1 MGSKIAKR
9 HSRGEGFRFPSP
21 LENPLSLKPTKQR
34 GAAANVIQLRET
46 CHSEAVTDVTA
57 VGIRIQNVRE
67 NGLPRQ
73 SADWLAMTKPLT
85 EWHWLCCGPHFRRG
99 DAKIPPLPG
108 RDLCFVIQITP
119 AG

>member
-1 MGSKIAKR
+1 M
-9 HSRGEGFRFPSP
+9 
-21 LENPLSLKPTKQR
+21 
-34 GAAANVIQLRET
+34 ANVIQLRET

-85 EWHWLCCGPHFRRG
+85 EWHWGCGPLLDVPPWGRG
-99 DAKIPPLPG
+99 LKRGAPILRTLSLENVP
-108 RDLCFVIQITP
+108 
-119 AG
+119 

>member
-1 MGSKIAKR
+1 MTSCKHFNWVKMLLISRKGNPDGS
-9 HSRGEGFRFPSP
+9 
-21 LENPLSLKPTKQR
+21 
-34 GAAANVIQLRET
+34 NVIQLRET

-85 EWHWLCCGPHFRRG
+85 
-99 DAKIPPLPG
+99 
-108 RDLCFVIQITP
+108 
-119 AG
+119 

>member
-1 MGSKIAKR
+1 MGQAVEKGLPAK
-9 HSRGEGFRFPSP
+9 GFGGKDSWKGNRQGS
-21 LENPLSLKPTKQR
+21 
-34 GAAANVIQLRET
+34 NVIQLRET

-85 EWHWLCCGPHFRRG
+85 EWHWNPDGSLSNYPSLRILWAEGLFRQ
-99 DAKIPPLPG
+99 PG
-108 RDLCFVIQITP
+108 MRASAMQTP
-119 AG
+119 ALYFERLA

>member
-1 MGSKIAKR
+1 MRASASQTPAFQTAEKDLPPKGFGGKDSWKGNRQGSNAIK
-9 HSRGEGFRFPSP
+9 
-21 LENPLSLKPTKQR
+21 
-34 GAAANVIQLRET
+34 LRET

-85 EWHWLCCGPHFRRG
+85 EWHCQFLKGLSVPF
-99 DAKIPPLPG
+99 
-108 RDLCFVIQITP
+108 
-119 AG
+119 

>member
-1 MGSKIAKR
+1 MNINAQLVLGDSGGNFCLFMLEHGAPSLVTVFIIHTPQEKEKKKP
-9 HSRGEGFRFPSP
+9 RGHR
-21 LENPLSLKPTKQR
+21 
-34 GAAANVIQLRET
+34 NVIQLRET

-85 EWHWLCCGPHFRRG
+85 
-99 DAKIPPLPG
+99 
-108 RDLCFVIQITP
+108 
-119 AG
+119 

>member
-1 MGSKIAKR
+1 MSAG
-9 HSRGEGFRFPSP
+9 
-21 LENPLSLKPTKQR
+21 N
-34 GAAANVIQLRET
+34 ANVIQLRET

-85 EWHWLCCGPHFRRG
+85 
-99 DAKIPPLPG
+99 
-108 RDLCFVIQITP
+108 
-119 AG
+119 

>member
-1 MGSKIAKR
+1 MNT
-9 HSRGEGFRFPSP
+9 SP
-21 LENPLSLKPTKQR
+21 QR
-34 GAAANVIQLRET
+34 ISAAGNVIQLRET

-85 EWHWLCCGPHFRRG
+85 
-99 DAKIPPLPG
+99 
-108 RDLCFVIQITP
+108 
-119 AG
+119 

>member
-1 MGSKIAKR
+1 MNT
-9 HSRGEGFRFPSP
+9 SP
-21 LENPLSLKPTKQR
+21 QR
-34 GAAANVIQLRET
+34 ISAAGNVIQLRET

-85 EWHWLCCGPHFRRG
+85 EWHWRYGAVLYS
-99 DAKIPPLPG
+99 IE
-108 RDLCFVIQITP
+108 
-119 AG
+119 

>member
-1 MGSKIAKR
+1 MVAWDGAKDKLFLQR
-9 HSRGEGFRFPSP
+9 KPSVSG
-21 LENPLSLKPTKQR
+21 N
-34 GAAANVIQLRET
+34 AIQLRET

-85 EWHWLCCGPHFRRG
+85 EWHWSGFPFLEINNILTALKCLQLV
-99 DAKIPPLPG
+99 KKVVLPL
-108 RDLCFVIQITP
+108 F
-119 AG
+119 

>member
-1 MGSKIAKR
+1 MPDIR
-9 HSRGEGFRFPSP
+9 R
-21 LENPLSLKPTKQR
+21 
-34 GAAANVIQLRET
+34 NVIQLRET

-85 EWHWLCCGPHFRRG
+85 EWHCSVGLSLFSGCSLKKR
-99 DAKIPPLPG
+99 A
-108 RDLCFVIQITP
+108 
-119 AG
+119 

>member
-1 MGSKIAKR
+1 MPDIR
-9 HSRGEGFRFPSP
+9 R
-21 LENPLSLKPTKQR
+21 
-34 GAAANVIQLRET
+34 NVIQLRET

-85 EWHWLCCGPHFRRG
+85 EWH
-99 DAKIPPLPG
+99 
-108 RDLCFVIQITP
+108 
-119 AG
+119 

>member
-1 MGSKIAKR
+1 MTMEMTEVQVEKIVEHLKKQEKEKKKP
-9 HSRGEGFRFPSP
+9 RGHR
-21 LENPLSLKPTKQR
+21 
-34 GAAANVIQLRET
+34 NVIQLRET

-85 EWHWLCCGPHFRRG
+85 
-99 DAKIPPLPG
+99 
-108 RDLCFVIQITP
+108 
-119 AG
+119 

>member
-1 MGSKIAKR
+1 MLKTIEKR
-9 HSRGEGFRFPSP
+9 
-21 LENPLSLKPTKQR
+21 SLLQ
-34 GAAANVIQLRET
+34 GNVIQLRET

-85 EWHWLCCGPHFRRG
+85 EWHCCLLLCYFP
-99 DAKIPPLPG
+99 DY
-108 RDLCFVIQITP
+108 TT
-119 AG
+119 

>member
-1 MGSKIAKR
+1 MKGCVGVEGIFLGFS
-9 HSRGEGFRFPSP
+9 SNGNVRGQQDKAEG
-21 LENPLSLKPTKQR
+21 
-34 GAAANVIQLRET
+34 NVIQLRET

-85 EWHWLCCGPHFRRG
+85 
-99 DAKIPPLPG
+99 
-108 RDLCFVIQITP
+108 
-119 AG
+119 

>member
-1 MGSKIAKR
+1 MHTDTIGYKIRLIHNQIHKRMEAKKQEKEKKKP
-9 HSRGEGFRFPSP
+9 RGHR
-21 LENPLSLKPTKQR
+21 
-34 GAAANVIQLRET
+34 NVIQLRET

-85 EWHWLCCGPHFRRG
+85 EWHWSFLYPCVFLCSIPH
-99 DAKIPPLPG
+99 
-108 RDLCFVIQITP
+108 
-119 AG
+119 

>member
-1 MGSKIAKR
+1 M
-9 HSRGEGFRFPSP
+9 E
-21 LENPLSLKPTKQR
+21 T
-34 GAAANVIQLRET
+34 NVIQLRET

-85 EWHWLCCGPHFRRG
+85 EWHWLFDFNVRKSKDVRQQNAGRLSLSKKRTSVNFTYYTLATATSVRG
-99 DAKIPPLPG
+99 E
-108 RDLCFVIQITP
+108 IQP
-119 AG
+119 

>member
-1 MGSKIAKR
+1 MTG
-9 HSRGEGFRFPSP
+9 
-21 LENPLSLKPTKQR
+21 
-34 GAAANVIQLRET
+34 NVIQLRET

-85 EWHWLCCGPHFRRG
+85 
-99 DAKIPPLPG
+99 
-108 RDLCFVIQITP
+108 
-119 AG
+119 

>member
-1 MGSKIAKR
+1 MTIY
-9 HSRGEGFRFPSP
+9 P
-21 LENPLSLKPTKQR
+21 NI
-34 GAAANVIQLRET
+34 IQLRET

-85 EWHWLCCGPHFRRG
+85 EWHCYLSPGPYGPG
-99 DAKIPPLPG
+99 DFLPPELLYRPKIGEIDGFLIICS
-108 RDLCFVIQITP
+108 L
-119 AG
+119 

>member
-1 MGSKIAKR
+1 MG
-9 HSRGEGFRFPSP
+9 
-21 LENPLSLKPTKQR
+21 
-34 GAAANVIQLRET
+34 NVIQLRET

-85 EWHWLCCGPHFRRG
+85 EWHWLVKKWFTAF
-99 DAKIPPLPG
+99 DKLQT
-108 RDLCFVIQITP
+108 F
-119 AG
+119 

>member
-1 MGSKIAKR
+1 MAIAKR
-9 HSRGEGFRFPSP
+9 PLVGPLVTIEKALPAKGFGGKDSWKGNRQGS
-21 LENPLSLKPTKQR
+21 
-34 GAAANVIQLRET
+34 NVIQLRET

-85 EWHWLCCGPHFRRG
+85 
-99 DAKIPPLPG
+99 
-108 RDLCFVIQITP
+108 
-119 AG
+119 

>member
-1 MGSKIAKR
+1 ML
-9 HSRGEGFRFPSP
+9 RGRFPGKQAGTDGGIQP
-21 LENPLSLKPTKQR
+21 LPQHTGADGDGIDHHRPLDKLGGCPGQAQSGGIGLEQGKHQ
-34 GAAANVIQLRET
+34 GNVIRLRET

-85 EWHWLCCGPHFRRG
+85 
-99 DAKIPPLPG
+99 
-108 RDLCFVIQITP
+108 
-119 AG
+119 

>member
-1 MGSKIAKR
+1 MG
-9 HSRGEGFRFPSP
+9 
-21 LENPLSLKPTKQR
+21 
-34 GAAANVIQLRET
+34 NVIQLRET

-85 EWHWLCCGPHFRRG
+85 EWHCGCEPS
-99 DAKIPPLPG
+99 P
-108 RDLCFVIQITP
+108 CFPTIAVIY
-119 AG
+119 